1 MPDNLDAEAL
11 ARRTRASRR
20 SSGAVIVIAYVVLV
34 VGIFL
39 SLYFLVDYHPR
50 SQASPDLVPRA
61 RVDQLEKEITEL
73 QKQFKPSAPAP
84 NGAAGLYEQDLKRH
98 EELLTELRTERT
110 LIEQRQKE
118 VDELLKE
125 ARETEERTRGA
136 AALFLG
142 VFGAIAALL
151 LGQGYY
157 QFRGWMV
164 DADDAL
170 CRVEA
175 VKPDVDAIIETRK
188 SLEDHLPQHIEEVR
202 RSLALDAPN
211 PTAVASMAELDH
223 LTYLSASS
231 MRFQK
236 DRSSEQ
242 AERYIQSLLP
252 AARGH
257 IARKNNADAE
267 IRFQEFFR
275 VLVEYPDAADKTTR
289 ANAHSYRAFVFW
301 RMLNEMSASYSW
313 VKQIKRGE
321 AAEWHRQACL
331 NIAQAHECDPNW
343 EHAYFV
349 EALLFTYQAVPDDV
363 TDKNLRRVMRRDGL
377 KKAIKQYEKI
387 IDLGARQSQGFAA
400 WQNLAYCWKLLAEV
414 TEDPADY
421 LAFKDRLTSYPTDTE
436 LRSSLLAGGKQETEK
451 HFLWQAMLAD
461 EELFA
466 QVCVDHDDYRK
477 FWKELLTI
485 KVTLRN
491 WQDDLKELKAAN
503 PRMDKWIL
511 PG

>member
-1 MPDNLDAEAL
+1 VPDNLNAEGA
-11 ARRTRASRR
+11 ARRARASRR
-20 SSGAVIVIAYVVLV
+20 PSGAVIAIALLILV

-61 RVDQLEKEITEL
+61 RVDQLE
-73 QKQFKPSAPAP
+73 QKIAEVNERLKALPPSPT
-84 NGAAGLYEQDLKRH
+84 GAAGLYEQDLKRH

-142 VFGAIAALL
+142 IFGAIAALL
-151 LGQGYY
+151 LGQGYS
-157 QFRGWMV
+157 QFRGWIAE
-164 DADDAL
+164 ADDAL
-170 CRVEA
+170 DRVEV
-175 VKPDVDAIIETRK
+175 VKPHVDAIIEARK
-188 SLEDHLPQHIEEVR
+188 SLEDYLPKHIEEVQ

-211 PTAVASMAELDH
+211 ATAVAKMAELDH
-223 LTYLSASS
+223 LTYLSAS

-236 DRSSEQ
+236 NRKSEQ
-242 AERYIQSLLP
+242 AKRYLESLLP

-257 IARKNNADAE
+257 IARKNNPDAE

-275 VLVEYPDAADKTTR
+275 VLDKYPDAADKTTR

-313 VKQIKRGE
+313 VKQIKREE
-321 AAEWHRQACL
+321 AAELHRQACL
-331 NIAQAHECDPNW
+331 SIAQAHECDPKW

-349 EALLFTYQAVPDDV
+349 EALLFTYHAVPDDV
-363 TDKNLRRVMRRDGL
+363 TDKDVRRAMRRDGL
-377 KKAIKQYEKI
+377 KKAIQQYEKI
-387 IDLGARQSQGFAA
+387 IKLGARQSQGFAA
-400 WQNLAYCWKLLAEV
+400 WQNLACCLKLLAEV
-414 TEDPADY
+414 TSDSADY
-421 LAFKDRLTSYPTDTE
+421 QAFKDRLILYPTDAE
-436 LRSSLLAGGKQETEK
+436 LRSSLLAGGKQQTEK

-461 EELFA
+461 GELFA
-466 QVCVDHDDYRK
+466 QVSLDHDDYRK

-503 PRMDKWIL
+503 PGMNKWIL